1 MENITSSKTL
11 DDFSL
16 PVARETERAVLGSII
31 LHGESLKTAIAC
43 GLSTKS
49 FYLKSHELIFS
60 ALKEVNARGWSID
73 PRSLGDYLESQHQL
87 DVVGGLA
94 YIASLYDGMTPH
106 AEKLQAL
113 VKQLDDVRYKR
124 DAAKHAFKMLQQAC
138 NGAAPSDI
146 TRSIESFPR
155 PSLANDYHLL
165 RTWAELSVEELKT
178 GETVIHELE
187 RGELGLLA
195 AVTNVGKST
204 LLRNLMLSLAAGR
217 NFPPVVNARKPRR
230 ILLLDFETRTAKL
243 QRDINKMLCD
253 FSKEERALV
262 SQNLAIICDA
272 EVNEDEPLCLSY
284 QTHLNYVRMQAMAFR
299 PDLLIVDTAAA
310 AFSIRN
316 ENDNAEV
323 SSQIFK
329 PLVKL
334 ARDLDTALLIA
345 HHIGKAGSEEGRAA
359 EKAYRARGASSFGA
373 FPSLVLNLTQD
384 NGDQDRVTL
393 SLAKVKG
400 ERFDDQTMQLDRQAR
415 WFKLT
420 GVSTINPKT
429 ASEFLMEFMSDGE
442 SKKRSEIETALK
454 DRGYVTSTVKKA
466 LDNAISTGKLTQPK
480 HGFYKLATPD
490 KPLF

>member
-1 MENITSSKTL
+1 MQNTTPSKTF

-16 PVARETERAVLGSII
+16 PFARETERSVLGSII
-31 LHGESLKTAIAC
+31 LHGESIKNAIAI
-43 GLSTKS
+43 GLTAES
-49 FYLKSHELIFS
+49 FYLQSHKLIFA
-60 ALKEVNARGWSID
+60 ALKEVHVRGWSID

-87 DVVGGLA
+87 DLVGGLA
-94 YIASLYDGMTPH
+94 YIADLFDGMTPH
-106 AEKLQAL
+106 AEKLSAL
-113 VKQLDDVRYKR
+113 VKQLEDVRYKR
-124 DAAKHAFKMLQQAC
+124 DAAKHAFKMFQQAC

-146 TRSIESFPR
+146 TRSLESFPR
-155 PSLANDYHLL
+155 PSFADDYHLL

-217 NFPPVVNARKPRR
+217 NFPPIVNARRPRR
-230 ILLLDFETRTAKL
+230 VLLLDFETRTAKL
-243 QRDINKMLCD
+243 QRDIKRMLSD
-253 FSKEERALV
+253 FDKEERALV
-262 SQNLAIICDA
+262 DQNLAIICDA

-284 QTHLNYVRMQAMAFR
+284 QNHLNYVGMQARAFK

-323 SSQIFK
+323 SSHIFK

-334 ARDLDTALLIA
+334 ARDLNTAILIA

-384 NGDQDRVTL
+384 SSDQDRVTL

-420 GVSTINPKT
+420 GATASNPKT
-429 ASEFLMEFMSDGE
+429 ASEFLMELMSDGE
-442 SKKRSEIETALK
+442 SRKRNEIEAVLK
-454 DRGYVTSTVKKA
+454 ERGYVTATVKKA
-466 LDNAISTGKLTQPK
+466 LDNAISSGKLTQPK